1 MSRSWIQTE
10 VILMEEQGRSA
21 AAEWRAVLEAPDP
34 SLRLRAAL
42 VAGTTPAPE
51 QVEVLVRRCAVEPE
65 FAVRDMLTWALTRQ
79 PEPAGVVDRLVA
91 ELASPQPQARSQAL
105 HTLSKIADPRA
116 WPAITVALLEDPDD
130 EVARAAWRTAVLL
143 VPDGHEEDLACVLA
157 TQLGRGDRDVR
168 LSLSRAL
175 ADLGAAADAAL
186 ELASSS
192 RDEVV
197 RAHALATQRL
207 VRHPEEGFDL
217 AVAEAARVVALLGAP
232 VVQG

>member
-1 MSRSWIQTE
+1 
-10 VILMEEQGRSA
+10 
-21 AAEWRAVLEAPDP
+21 
-34 SLRLRAAL
+34 
-42 VAGTTPAPE
+42 
-51 QVEVLVRRCAVEPE
+51 VEPE

-79 PEPAGVVDRLVA
+79 QARTTVVDRLVA
-91 ELASPQPQARSQAL
+91 ELASPEPQARSQAL
-105 HTLSKIADPRA
+105 HTLSKIADERA
-116 WPAITVALLEDPDD
+116 WPAITVALLQDADD
-130 EVARAAWRTAVLL
+130 EVARAAWRAAVVLA
-143 VPDGHEEDLACVLA
+143 PDGAEADLAGTLS

-175 ADLGAAADAAL
+175 AQLGTAAAAAL

-192 RDEVV
+192 PDEDV

-217 AVAEAARVVALLGAP
+217 AVAQAARVVALLGAP